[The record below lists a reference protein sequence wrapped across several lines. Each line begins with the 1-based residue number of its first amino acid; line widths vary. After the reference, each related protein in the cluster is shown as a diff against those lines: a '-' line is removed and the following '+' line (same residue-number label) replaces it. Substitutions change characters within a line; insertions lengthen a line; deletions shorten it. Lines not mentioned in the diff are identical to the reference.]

1 MNNIPNY
8 DTTPQEKFQALE
20 NMKKVLEDNFV
31 TFAQILFEIKR
42 SKAYKHK
49 GYKNFK
55 DFIEQEYNMTNAF
68 ASKLLSTYEIFIE
81 ELDID
86 ETSVKE
92 IGFDKLAMIKPLV
105 KNSSYEETEEWI
117 QKAENL
123 NTTDLREEIK
133 KERERKKE
141 NQKTEKDI
149 LIEQFKE
156 TMVTFFNCNFKELM
170 FKMALYFQD
179 QDLESV
185 KERIKL
191 KERQFKEKKD
201 PEVI

>member
-1 MNNIPNY
+1 MDKKI
-8 DTTPQEKFQALE
+8 DFETTPQEKFQALE
-20 NMKKVLEDNFV
+20 NLKKTLEEDFL

-42 SKAYKHK
+42 TKAFKHK

-55 DFIEQEYNMTNAF
+55 EFIEKEYNISNSF
-68 ASKLLSTYEIFIE
+68 ASKLISIYEIFIE

-86 ETSVKE
+86 EMSIKE
-92 IGFDKLAMIKPLV
+92 IGFDKLGMIKPFV
-105 KNSSYEETEEWI
+105 KNSSYEEVESWI
-117 QKAENL
+117 KKAENL

-141 NQKTEKDI
+141 KTTKDI

-156 TMVTFFNCNFKELM
+156 KMVTYFNCNFKDLL
-170 FKMALYFQD
+170 FKLALYFQD

-185 KERIKL
+185 KNRIKI
-191 KERQFKEKKD
+191 KERQLKD
-201 PEVI
+201 ETEVQ